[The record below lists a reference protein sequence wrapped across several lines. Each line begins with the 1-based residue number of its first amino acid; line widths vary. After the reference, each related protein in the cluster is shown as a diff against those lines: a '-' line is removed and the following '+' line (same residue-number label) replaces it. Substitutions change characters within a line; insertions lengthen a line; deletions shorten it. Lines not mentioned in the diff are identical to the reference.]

1 MKIVNLNDYNEDD
14 GLRHKLR
21 KRMDKHEPE
30 LPASLWDRIDHEMDL
45 REANRKKRLILWF
58 SSVAMV
64 VLASGII
71 TFMLVK
77 ENSST
82 QSVSAPQVTSPAQ
95 NVAPGV
101 TEDGNIN
108 NQPSEINAG
117 AGSETGA
124 TSNEASGVSN
134 EGNITSSNIHRP
146 NAPTEVDN
154 TNTPAATNPGVQ
166 VPVKEDKTDALPPVE
181 NVIPVEQPAAPLAG
195 TETDKISEDKP
206 AEPEAD
212 KAGDDGK
219 EEEKKEEKGT
229 PKPEPAA
236 DTKFQRWFIGG
247 TFGYNQTFRTLTNS
261 SYILGK
267 PTAEDRGKFEKT
279 GYAASYGIEFGFFPV
294 KNFFI
299 KTGVNKYSITER
311 VHYGVVRKANN
322 PTAPGQSFYGDPRD
336 SIIKGNTHQL
346 SNKYSY
352 TQIPLEIGYTN
363 TVAKNL
369 GWYVSAGAS
378 LNMLDGYNFNFYEP
392 RNDNVILSTGRNGQ
406 YDMKSTFGTEYF
418 AKQFFMLSGSA
429 GLNYSIGKH
438 WSINGGLNYRRAI
451 TSSTIKSS
459 GVDTKPYSVGFTTGL
474 MFLF

>member
-21 KRMDKHEPE
+21 KRMDGHEPE
-30 LPASLWDRIDHEMDL
+30 LPASLWDRIGHEMDL

-71 TFMLVK
+71 AFMLVK
-77 ENSST
+77 ENSSS

-95 NVAPGV
+95 NVAPGM
-101 TEDGNIN
+101 TEDGNLTN
-108 NQPSEINAG
+108 RPSEINAG
-117 AGSETGA
+117 AGDETGA
-124 TSNEASGVSN
+124 TGNETGGIDN
-134 EGNITSSNIHRP
+134 EGGYTPSSTPRH
-146 NAPTEVDN
+146 
-154 TNTPAATNPGVQ
+154 NTPQDINNPNTPVVTNPGAQ
-166 VPVKEDKTDALPPVE
+166 VPVEETETDELPPVE
-181 NVIPVEQPAAPLAG
+181 NVIPAEQPAAPLAG
-195 TETDKISEDKP
+195 TETDKTSEDKP
-206 AEPEAD
+206 AEPEAN
-212 KAGDDGK
+212 KAGEDGK
-219 EEEKKEEKGT
+219 EEDKKEEKGT

-267 PTAEDRGKFEKT
+267 PTAEDRGKFEKA
-279 GYAASYGIEFGFFPV
+279 GYAASYGIEFGFFPI

-311 VHYGVVRKANN
+311 VHYGITRK
-322 PTAPGQSFYGDPRD
+322 PTTIGFGSKYGDPRD
-336 SIIKGNTHQL
+336 SVIKGNTHQV
-346 SNKYSY
+346 SNNYSY

-363 TVAKNL
+363 TVTKKL

-392 RNDNVILSTGRNGQ
+392 IYDNVIVSTGRNGQ
-406 YDMKSTFGTEYF
+406 YDMKSSFGTEYF
-418 AKQFFMLSGSA
+418 AKEFFMLSGSA
-429 GLNYSIGKH
+429 GLNYRIGRH
-438 WSINGGLNYRRAI
+438 WSINGGVNYRRAI
-451 TSSTIKSS
+451 TSSTVKSS

-474 MFLF
+474 MFTF